1 MPLVRTDGTVIKS
14 ITPPAHDYFSQIT
27 PSAEGLRFAFTSS
40 RIRKMSELL
49 SPHQTWEYV
58 QRVNVFDMSTHTLI
72 DELRVNHEGRND
84 DFPLALSSNG
94 SKISMA
100 ASAAGVCDPMRRST

>member
-1 MPLVRTDGTVIKS
+1 
-14 ITPPAHDYFSQIT
+14 
-27 PSAEGLRFAFTSS
+27 
-40 RIRKMSELL
+40 MSELL

-58 QRVNVFDMSTHTLI
+58 QRVNVYEMSAHTLI